1 MADKFDYLQNLGISK
16 SDIAKPAT
24 AYEEMLLQL
33 AKQLTMDLRK
43 AVENKA
49 SNTGGLASS
58 IAALPDGKMTVS
70 LQADFYF
77 KFMDEGVNPVTGK
90 RFETPY
96 SFKKPQVAPA
106 HISALQSWK
115 GYTPQRAYASA
126 YVTKN
131 VYGLKPRKI
140 LDGVITPDTLN
151 RMSNDLSTLMGMTLE
166 VVWDKNT
173 KTWR

>member
-1 MADKFDYLQNLGISK
+1 MADKFDYLNTLGISK
-16 SDIAKPAT
+16 SDLAKPAN
-24 AYEEMLLQL
+24 AYEEMLLEL
-33 AKQLTMDLRK
+33 AKQLTMDLRQ
-43 AVENKA
+43 AVLNKA

-58 IAALPDGKMTVS
+58 IAALPDGKNVVK
-70 LQADFYF
+70 LEADFYF

-90 RFETPY
+90 RFESPY
-96 SFKKPQVAPA
+96 SFKKATVAPA
-106 HISALQSWK
+106 HIKALQSWK

-131 VYGLKPRKI
+131 KYGLKPRKI
-140 LDGVITPDTLN
+140 LEDTITPETLK

-166 VVWDKNT
+166 VAWEKNT